1 MSHVPT
7 TQDVHGVP
15 MAQEG
20 VSMPSRTK
28 KGVLLRGKLSG
39 TLIVGNREWY
49 EHEKVARSKL
59 WKLVTQSND
68 EAVLNHMMK
77 LGNRPSGYAP
87 DDIDKWFKGANKC

>member
-1 MSHVPT
+1 
-7 TQDVHGVP
+7 
-15 MAQEG
+15 
-20 VSMPSRTK
+20 MPSRK
-28 KGVLLRGKLSG
+28 KAFVLLRGTISG
-39 TLIVGNREWY
+39 TLIVGDRGWY
-49 EHEKVARSKL
+49 EREGVNKKGGL